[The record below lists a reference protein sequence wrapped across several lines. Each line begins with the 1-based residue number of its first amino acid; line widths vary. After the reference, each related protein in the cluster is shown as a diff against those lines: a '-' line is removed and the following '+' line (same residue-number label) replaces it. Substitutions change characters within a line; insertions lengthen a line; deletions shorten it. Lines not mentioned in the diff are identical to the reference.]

1 MTSKRQTQVVDVRA
15 EKGFTSGGES
25 NEILRI
31 ASNGAY
37 KANLSNAFDPTR
49 EHLDFEIKNGKV
61 VPLNKKTSIGKR
73 IRDNIQARG
82 IKDPNDGH
90 DVPKYRTLASFILGG
105 SQEQMRRLAFGDQKV
120 NYDKGA
126 DNSAVTRQKTIEN
139 WALEMYNFMA
149 KKYGEEN
156 IAAFVVH
163 LDETNPHI
171 HCKIIPVDEKNR
183 ISWRKVMVGKNNSR
197 EEYRKSMLNLHN
209 EIYEQVNK
217 KYGLERGEHISET
230 KAKHRT
236 TEEYHAERRAKLKE
250 EVDKLEKEKSEKIDE
265 LENLDHDIKHA
276 RAKVKAL
283 NTMIANLTR
292 QIEDLQKE
300 IADLEA
306 DRDAGRISKGD
317 ADEQIQ
323 QLQNFIKQT
332 KEKLLDKNKKLEEA
346 EEELE
351 EVKKK
356 IAEKQKES
364 EILDQKVAKNLPLVK
379 KQTFNDMNNI
389 GFANSLKSLKTFFE
403 KYDDVLK
410 EAAPEQREFLESAVS
425 PLIDSSIFKDIF
437 DNAAEIAQ
445 VASYLFLGYLDK
457 ATQLSESCGG
467 GGGPGTGWG
476 KRDDE
481 NEFAFKQRCY
491 LMGMK
496 MVKPTMRRSLKR

>member
-1 MTSKRQTQVVDVRA
+1 MASKKQAQVMDVRA
-15 EKGFTSGGES
+15 DKGFTSGGES

-31 ASNGAY
+31 ASQGAY
-37 KANLSNAFDPTR
+37 AARMSNAFDPTR
-49 EHLDFEIKNGKV
+49 EHLDFEIKKGKIM
-61 VPLNKKTSIGKR
+61 PLDKKTSIGKR
-73 IRDNIQARG
+73 MRLTIKERG
-82 IKDPNDGH
+82 IKDPNEGKKE
-90 DVPKYRTLASFILGG
+90 PYYRTVASFIFGG
-105 SQEQMRRLAFGDQKV
+105 SQEQMRKLAFGDQTV

-126 DNSAVTRQKTIEN
+126 DNSSITKQKAIED
-139 WALEMYNFMA
+139 WALDVYNFIA

-171 HCKIIPVDEKNR
+171 HCKLLP
-183 ISWRKVMVGKNNSR
+183 ISKGNKFSWKQVMIGPEDTKGAFQ
-197 EEYRKSMLNLHN
+197 KSMLRLHD
-209 EIYEQVNK
+209 ELYEQVNK

-323 QLQNFIKQT
+323 RLQNFIKQT

-481 NEFAFKQRCY
+481 DEFAFKQRCY